1 MWTSDCGIKI
11 YDNVSFKPKETI
23 FALISLVVLSYVPD
37 FIFTTGKIPS
47 ILSTPYI
54 RLTSSIKSSLIEISN
69 LLDGTVTVTDS
80 SFWIYLKSNFLN
92 TSTISSFEISVPNK
106 SQTSLYFKSITFS
119 SFSVLSYLHIP
130 DSIVASAYCSNN
142 LQALSIAMYVLFG
155 SIPFSNLLLASL
167 LNIFLDVFLTLTE
180 SNIADSITTFFV
192 VFSTS
197 VESPPITPA
206 RPIAFSPFEIT
217 ISFSSKVL
225 SVSSNVVSF
234 SPFSAI
240 LTCRQFPNLSAS

>member
-1 MWTSDCGIKI
+1 M
-11 YDNVSFKPKETI
+11 
-23 FALISLVVLSYVPD
+23 
-37 FIFTTGKIPS
+37 
-47 ILSTPYI
+47 
-54 RLTSSIKSSLIEISN
+54 
-69 LLDGTVTVTDS
+69 
-80 SFWIYLKSNFLN
+80 KSNFLN

-192 VFSTS
+192 VFS
-197 VESPPITPA
+197 
-206 RPIAFSPFEIT
+206 PFEIT